1 MLNVLTGY
9 SSNQDSVKA
18 ADEIVSKIRQ
28 DDIALVIFFASPQY
42 DFSLLSKR
50 IKSGFMKSE
59 VIGCTTAGEICGN
72 FLLDNSVVAVSISSK
87 NIITATTVIKNIS
100 RIPIMHRAELINT
113 FNQAGLRLDDP
124 DLDNKGFVITLID
137 GLRSAE
143 EKTLAVINSIF
154 KNKRLPLIGGSAGDG
169 LSFKETLVSFDG
181 EVYSD
186 AAVVTFINTRHK
198 FYLYKENIFQ
208 PSGKQMYVTRA
219 DYRNRLIYELDNQP
233 AAVVYA
239 DKLGV
244 NKKDLPQYFTYH
256 PLGRKIG
263 DKIWIASAFSVNQD
277 DSIQFYC
284 QVITN
289 SILEILEPVDP
300 IQMAHKSVQDISSHM
315 SSIKLLL
322 AINCILRRLQFEQQ
336 NISKEVFGQFA
347 SLAPVA
353 GFSSYGEQLNNTHL
367 NQTLL
372 VLALGE

>member
-1 MLNVLTGY
+1 MLSVLNGY

-18 ADEIVSKIRQ
+18 ADEVVSKISQ
-28 DDIALVIFFASPQY
+28 NDIALVIFFASPQY

-50 IKSGFMKSE
+50 IKSGFMQSE
-59 VIGCTTAGEICGN
+59 VIGCTTAGEICDN
-72 FLLDNSVVAVSISSK
+72 SLLENSVVAVSISSK
-87 NIITATTVIKNIS
+87 NFITATTVIKNIS
-100 RIPIMHRAELINT
+100 RIPIMHRAELIET
-113 FNQAGLRLDDP
+113 FNRTELRLDDP
-124 DLDNKGFVITLID
+124 ALENKGFVITLID

-154 KNKRLPLIGGSAGDG
+154 KNKSLPLIGGSAGDG
-169 LSFKETLVSFDG
+169 LTFKETLVSFDG

-186 AAVVTFINTRHK
+186 AAVVTFVNTRHK
-198 FYLYKENIFQ
+198 FHLYKENIFK

-244 NKKDLPQYFTYH
+244 HKKDLSRYFTCH

-315 SSIKLLL
+315 GSIKLLL

-336 NISKEVFGQFA
+336 NISKEVFRQFA

-372 VLALGE
+372 ILALGE